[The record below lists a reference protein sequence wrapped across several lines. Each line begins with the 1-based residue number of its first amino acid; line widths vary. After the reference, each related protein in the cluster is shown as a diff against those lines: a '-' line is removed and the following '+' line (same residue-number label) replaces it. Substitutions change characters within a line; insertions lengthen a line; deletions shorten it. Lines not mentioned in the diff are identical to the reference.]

1 MKLSPAEKIA
11 IKEMFNNNGSVLDFS
26 DIKFDN
32 FTSEC
37 VGVRLK
43 EYYNCSKGKALEKYI
58 DEAEFSKVII
68 LIEELLKYA
77 NAHNDF
83 FEIEHSNSVKL
94 CNQVIKR
101 YKASLEHHSDSQLK
115 KEPLIFISHSSK
127 DKKYGNVLRNL
138 LTGLGVK
145 NNQLIYTSHPL
156 HGIPT
161 GENIFEY
168 LRKNIHSNVFMI
180 FLLSDEYFESV
191 ACLNEMGAA
200 WVSKSDYL
208 SVFVPKFNFK
218 NSKFIDC
225 VIDKQKMGID
235 LSDLQCKTRMLYFK
249 NQIKSLFNLSD
260 NEANENFLLDKFMEE
275 ISCIEKT
282 IKPME

>member
-1 MKLSPAEKIA
+1 
-11 IKEMFNNNGSVLDFS
+11 
-26 DIKFDN
+26 
-32 FTSEC
+32 
-37 VGVRLK
+37 
-43 EYYNCSKGKALEKYI
+43 
-58 DEAEFSKVII
+58 
-68 LIEELLKYA
+68 
-77 NAHNDF
+77 
-83 FEIEHSNSVKL
+83 
-94 CNQVIKR
+94 
-101 YKASLEHHSDSQLK
+101 
-115 KEPLIFISHSSK
+115 
-127 DKKYGNVLRNL
+127 
-138 LTGLGVK
+138 
-145 NNQLIYTSHPL
+145 
-156 HGIPT
+156 
-161 GENIFEY
+161 
-168 LRKNIHSNVFMI
+168 MI